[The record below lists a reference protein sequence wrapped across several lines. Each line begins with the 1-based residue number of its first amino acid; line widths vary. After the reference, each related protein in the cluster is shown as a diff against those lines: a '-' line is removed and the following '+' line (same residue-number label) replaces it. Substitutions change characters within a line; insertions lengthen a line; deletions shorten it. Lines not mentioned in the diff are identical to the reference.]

1 MCASPNRSLFVIFT
15 CIFSFVLTAQGVSR
29 PDAIPTTQQAQPSP
43 EPGFHVDMKSAV
55 EYFASDELEGRGV
68 GSEGL
73 VKAGDYVAHAFSA
86 LGLRTLPGLDGY
98 FQPFTMVTATSP
110 DPKTTLSMGDK
121 KYDLEKDYAV
131 ASFSG
136 EGAIEGPVVFVGYGI
151 SSKEH
156 AYDDYA
162 GFDLKGK
169 IALAMR
175 FEPHNE
181 KGTSRFAKDDWSAD
195 ATLAAQ
201 SEGRR
206 RSWRHCAGACES
218 SDFSPRRHSPSF
230 FRRSGGGRASI
241 PVIQVKQPVA
251 DSWLKSG
258 SAPDLKTLQE
268 VIDKAAKPGSVALPN
283 VTVKGFIAIQR
294 TEKTVRNVLGLLP
307 GKGPHADEIVVIGA
321 HYDHLGHGG
330 PGSLAPGSHAIFHG
344 ADDNASGTATVLK
357 LADYFVH
364 QGPQARTLL
373 FATWTAEEEGLIG
386 SQHFVEHPPIPLDR
400 IVADLNLD
408 MVGRIRA
415 NVVYIG
421 GAGTA
426 PAFDKMLDEAD
437 KGFVDPQGKAEPP
450 FELKSFGRGGY
461 GPSDHMSFALHKI
474 PVLFFFSGMHAD
486 YHRPTDTSDKIN
498 YAGME
503 EVAQFGEKLVTEL
516 IDMPRQTYVEVNDSG
531 NAMAHMTGGGTRVTL
546 GVVPDYSEGT
556 EQTQTRGVRITG
568 TVPGSPAA
576 AAGLKEGDIIMQFG
590 ADKID
595 SLYDLSDVLG
605 KSKPGDKIKLGVM
618 RAGKRVEL
626 EATLSAKSE

>member
-1 MCASPNRSLFVIFT
+1 MRAIFTRCLFVILAGT
-15 CIFSFVLTAQGVSR
+15 SAFVLTAKGVSP
-29 PDAIPTTQQAQPSP
+29 PDVIPTTQQAQPSP
-43 EPGFHVDMKSAV
+43 DPGFHVDMKQAV
-55 EYFASDELEGRGV
+55 EYLASDELEGRGV

-73 VKAGDYVAHAFSA
+73 VKAGDYIAHAFSS
-86 LGLRTLPGLDGY
+86 LGLKALPGLDGY
-98 FQPFTMVTATSP
+98 FQPFTMVTATAP

-121 KYDLEKDYAV
+121 KYELENDYAV

-136 EGAIEGPVVFVGYGI
+136 ESAIDGSVVFVGYGI

-156 AYDDYA
+156 AYDDFA

-181 KGTSRFAKDDWSAD
+181 KGTSRFAKDDWSVE
-195 ATLAAQ
+195 ATLARKAKAAAD
-201 SEGRR
+201 
-206 RSWRHCAGACES
+206 HGAIALVLVNPPS
-218 SDFSPRRHSPSF
+218 YHPGDILLPFS
-230 FRRSGGGRASI
+230 RRSGGGKASI
-241 PVIQVKQPVA
+241 PVIQVKEPVA
-251 DSWLKSG
+251 DAWLKAG
-258 SAPDLKTLQE
+258 GAPDLKTLQAT
-268 VIDKAAKPGSVALPN
+268 IDTTSKPATVALAN
-283 VTVKGFIAIQR
+283 MTVKGFIAIQR
-294 TEKTVRNVLGLLP
+294 TEKTVRNVLGLLL
-307 GKGPHADEIVVIGA
+307 GKGRHADEIVVIGA

-364 QGPQARTLL
+364 QGPQERTLL

-386 SQHFVEHPPIPLDR
+386 SQHFVEHPPIPLDQ

-415 NVVYIG
+415 NVIYIG

-503 EVAQFGEKLVTEL
+503 EVAQFGEKLVAEL
-516 IDMPRQTYVEVNDSG
+516 IDMPRQTYIEVNDSG

-546 GVVPDYSEGT
+546 GVVPDYTEGT
-556 EQTQTRGVRITG
+556 EQTQTKGVRITG

-576 AAGLKEGDIIMQFG
+576 AAGLKGGDIIVQFG
-590 ADKID
+590 ADKVD
-595 SLYDLSDVLG
+595 SLYDLSDELG
-605 KSKPGDKIKLGVM
+605 KAKPGDKVKVAVL
-618 RAGKRVEL
+618 RAGQRVEL
-626 EATLSAKSE
+626 DATLSAKSE

>member
-1 MCASPNRSLFVIFT
+1 MCAIFT
-15 CIFSFVLTAQGVSR
+15 HPFVTILPCLALFAAKVNGVS
-29 PDAIPTTQQAQPSP
+29 PPEVAPSTQQSQSVPD
-43 EPGFHVDMKSAV
+43 PGFHVDVKQVV
-55 EYFASDELEGRGV
+55 EFLASDEQEGRGV
-68 GSEGL
+68 GSNGL
-73 VKAGDYVAHAFSA
+73 VSAGDYVAHAFSS
-86 LGLRTLPGLDGY
+86 LGLKPLPGLDGY
-98 FQPFTMVTATSP
+98 FQPFQMVTATAP
-110 DPKTTLSMGDK
+110 DPKTFLSMGDK
-121 KYDLEKDYAV
+121 KYEIDNDYAI

-136 EGAIEGPVVFVGYGI
+136 EGAFEGPVVFIGYGI

-156 AYDDYA
+156 TYDDFA

-181 KGTSRFAKDDWSAD
+181 KGTSRFAKDDWSVE
-195 ATLAAQ
+195 ATLAHKAKAAADH
-201 SEGRR
+201 GALALVLVNPPAYHPGDLLLPFARR
-206 RSWRHCAGACES
+206 
-218 SDFSPRRHSPSF
+218 FP
-230 FRRSGGGRASI
+230 GGKSTI
-241 PVIQVKQPVA
+241 PVMQVKEPIA
-251 DSWLKSG
+251 DAWLKAG
-258 SAPDLKTLQE
+258 GVADLKTLQAT
-268 VIDKAAKPGSVALPN
+268 IDKESKPATIALAN
-283 VTVKGFIAIQR
+283 VSVKGNIAIQR
-294 TEKTVRNVLGLLP
+294 TEKTVRNVIGLLP

-344 ADDNASGTATVLK
+344 ADDNASGTATMMK
-357 LADYFVH
+357 LADYFTH
-364 QGPQARTLL
+364 QGPQERTLL
-373 FATWTAEEEGLIG
+373 FAAWTAEEEGLIG

-426 PAFDKMLDEAD
+426 PAFDKLLEDAD
-437 KGFVDPQGKAEPP
+437 KGFVDHDGHAEPP

-461 GPSDHMSFALHKI
+461 GPSDHMSFAMHKI

-516 IDMPRQTYVEVNDSG
+516 TEMPRQTYIEVADSG
-531 NAMAHMTGGGTRVTL
+531 NAMAHMSGGGTRVTL

-556 EQTQTRGVRITG
+556 EQTTTKGVRISG

-576 AAGLKEGDIIMQFG
+576 GAGLKEGDIIVQFG
-590 ADKID
+590 ADKVD
-595 SLYDLSDVLG
+595 SLYDLSDELG
-605 KSKPGDKIKLGVM
+605 KSKPGDKVKLGVM